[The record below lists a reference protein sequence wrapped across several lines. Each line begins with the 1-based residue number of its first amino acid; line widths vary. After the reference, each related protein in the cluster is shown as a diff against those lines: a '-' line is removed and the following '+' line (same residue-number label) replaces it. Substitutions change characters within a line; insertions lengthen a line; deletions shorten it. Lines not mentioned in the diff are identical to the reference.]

1 MSKHISINGS
11 QVFLQQ
17 QGEKAA
23 FLPKGVYILQEDLT
37 LERVA
42 DALPGVVNLY
52 SNHETL
58 INRVQQIYQKT
69 QVNIGVLLYG
79 EKGTGKTVLAHRL
92 INAISAP
99 TIIVKAYSG
108 YFDLIRNL
116 PTKELSLLID
126 DYVGDDELEALID
139 TGINGRLFT
148 FITARSARP
157 QFLARPGRIR
167 YIQEMEALLMEEAVK
182 IIDYQMNDEDLRDD
196 LIETIMDHVEV
207 LTIDKLMCLITEVNA
222 LKKPA
227 SSLIQYMNL

>member
-1 MSKHISINGS
+1 MAKHISINGS
-11 QVFLQQ
+11 QVSLQQ

-23 FLPKGVYILQEDLT
+23 FLPKGVYILQKDLT

-52 SNHETL
+52 SNYENF
-58 INRVQQIYQKT
+58 INRVQQIYHKT

-99 TIIVKAYSG
+99 TIIVKANSG

-116 PTKELSLLID
+116 PTKELSLLFD
-126 DYVGDDELEALID
+126 DYTGDDELQALLD

-148 FITARSARP
+148 FITAEYP
-157 QFLARPGRIR
+157 LFQARPGRIR
-167 YIQEMEALLMEEAVK
+167 YVKEMEALLMEEAMKV
-182 IIDYQMNDEDLRDD
+182 INNQMNNEELKDD
-196 LIETIMDHVEV
+196 LIETILDNVEI

-222 LKKPA
+222 LNKPA
-227 SSLIQYMNL
+227 SSLIQYLNL

>member
-11 QVFLQQ
+11 QVSLQQ

-116 PTKELSLLID
+116 PTKELSLLFD

-196 LIETIMDHVEV
+196 LIETIMDNVEV

>member
-11 QVFLQQ
+11 QVSLQQ

-116 PTKELSLLID
+116 PTKELSLLFD

-148 FITARSARP
+148 FITAARP
-157 QFLARPGRIR
+157 LFIARPGRIR

-196 LIETIMDHVEV
+196 LIETIMDNVEV

>member
-11 QVFLQQ
+11 QVSLQQ

-42 DALPGVVNLY
+42 DTLPGVVNLY
-52 SNHETL
+52 SNHENF

-69 QVNIGVLLYG
+69 QVNIGVLLHG

-99 TIIVKAYSG
+99 TIIMKADKG

-116 PTKELSLLID
+116 PTKELSLLFD
-126 DYVGDDELEALID
+126 DYRGDGDDELQALLD

-148 FITARSARP
+148 FITTEYP

-167 YIQEMEALLMEEAVK
+167 YIQEMEALLMEEAMK
-182 IIDYQMNDEDLRDD
+182 IIDYQMNDEDLKDD
-196 LIETIMDHVEV
+196 LIETILDVEV

-227 SSLIQYMNL
+227 SSLLQYLNL

>member
-11 QVFLQQ
+11 QVSLQQ

-42 DALPGVVNLY
+42 DTLPGVVNLY
-52 SNHETL
+52 SNHENF

-69 QVNIGVLLYG
+69 QVNIGVLLHG

-99 TIIVKAYSG
+99 TIIVKADKG

-116 PTKELSLLID
+116 PTKELSLLFD
-126 DYVGDDELEALID
+126 DFTGDYELQALLD

-148 FITARSARP
+148 FITAEYP
-157 QFLARPGRIR
+157 LFLARPGRIR
-167 YIQEMEALLMEEAVK
+167 YIQEMEALLMEEALKV
-182 IIDYQMNDEDLRDD
+182 IDYQMSNEELKDD
-196 LIETIMDHVEV
+196 LIETIQDKVEV

-222 LKKPA
+222 LNKPA
-227 SSLIQYMNL
+227 SSLIQYLNL